1 MARKKLGTWPRPIS
15 GQPDSDGGSASAA
28 GVSRP
33 ANKTA
38 AARKFISEHPE
49 AVTYS
54 DIIAGV
60 QSQHGFEI
68 KNGDVSNA
76 KAFLRKAGDNTGIRK
91 VKGRKKIGT
100 LAERRAAKAAANNTA
115 VTHTANTAAAPKPA
129 ATTSSG
135 DVVSATLDLVAAVGL
150 AQARAIIAGLGK

>member
-15 GQPDSDGGSASAA
+15 GQPDSDGGSALAASA
-28 GVSRP
+28 GRP

-38 AARKFISEHPE
+38 AARRFISEHPE

-76 KAFLRKAGDNTGIRK
+76 KAYLRKAGDNKGIRK

-115 VTHTANTAAAPKPA
+115 VNNTANTAAPKPV
-129 ATTSSG
+129 ATASSG